1 MSVNRKY
8 LPDIGDLA
16 PSFEVNTEK
25 GPIAFPEYSQ
35 GCWCVFF
42 AHPANFT
49 TAWRMYSTLLALK
62 ESWFSARNT
71 KLIALSNVPLRSNND
86 WSDKVRRYI
95 GIYLKA
101 PVIEDLDF
109 RIATLYGMASGRRRH
124 QPGYDRL
131 IYIIDPEGIIR
142 LIIYNPLQNIEK
154 DIAEL
159 EAALKRLI
167 GCEGAEAAPESA
179 RDTDR
184 AVEIT
189 ERSDATVNAYKPRPA
204 YFKKRKLNLN

>member
-1 MSVNRKY
+1 MSVNRRI
-8 LPDIGDLA
+8 LPAVGEVA
-16 PSFEVNTEK
+16 PAFVVPTEK
-25 GPIAFPEYSQ
+25 GTVDFPAYSK

-71 KLIALSNVPLRSNND
+71 KLLAISNVPLRGND

-109 RIATLYGMASGRRRH
+109 SIATLYGMASGRRRH

-131 IYIIDPEGIIR
+131 VYIIDPEGVIR
-142 LIIYNPLQNIEK
+142 HIIYNPLKNIEQ

-159 EAALKRLI
+159 EKELKRMI
-167 GCEGAEAAPESA
+167 GCETPDTTLCSEEKTPAA
-179 RDTDR
+179 T
-184 AVEIT
+184 EIT
-189 ERSDATVNAYKPRPA
+189 ERSDATINPYKPRPA
-204 YFKKRKLNLN
+204 YFKRKKISLN

>member
-1 MSVNRKY
+1 MSSNRKR
-8 LPDIGDLA
+8 LPGVGDPA
-16 PSFEVNTEK
+16 PAFEAPTEK
-25 GPIAFPEYSQ
+25 GVIRFPEYSA

-71 KLIALSNVPLRSNND
+71 KLIALTNEPIRLND

-101 PVIEDLDF
+101 PVITDLDF
-109 RIATLYGMASGRRRH
+109 NIATLYGMASGRRRH

-131 IYIIDPEGIIR
+131 IYIIDPQGIIR
-142 LIIYNPLQNIEK
+142 LIIYNPLKNIEQ
-154 DIAEL
+154 DIADL
-159 EAALKRLI
+159 EKELKRMMGYGGL
-167 GCEGAEAAPESA
+167 EEEEHQVLETQPSAEL
-179 RDTDR
+179 
-184 AVEIT
+184 T
-189 ERSDATVNAYKPRPA
+189 ERSDATINAYKPRPA

>member
-1 MSVNRKY
+1 MSVNRKP
-8 LPDIGDLA
+8 LPNIGDFA

-25 GPIAFPEYSQ
+25 GAIAFPEYSR

-109 RIATLYGMASGRRRH
+109 NVATLYGMASGRRRH

-131 IYIIDPEGIIR
+131 IYIIDPQGIIR

-159 EAALKRLI
+159 EMALKRLI
-167 GCEGAEAAPESA
+167 GCEGAETSADAP
-179 RDTDR
+179 RDGQET
-184 AVEIT
+184 VEIT
-189 ERSDATVNAYKPRPA
+189 ERSDATINAYKPRPA
-204 YFKKRKLNLN
+204 YFKRRKVNLN

>member
-1 MSVNRKY
+1 MSSNRKC
-8 LPDIGDLA
+8 LPGVGDPA
-16 PSFEVNTEK
+16 PAFEAPTEK
-25 GPIAFPEYSQ
+25 GIIRFPEYSA

-71 KLIALSNVPLRSNND
+71 KLIALTNEPIRLND

-101 PVIEDLDF
+101 PVITDLDF
-109 RIATLYGMASGRRRH
+109 NIATLYGMASGRRRH

-131 IYIIDPEGIIR
+131 IYIIDPQGIIR
-142 LIIYNPLQNIEK
+142 LIIYNPLKNIEQ
-154 DIAEL
+154 DIADL
-159 EAALKRLI
+159 EKELKRMM
-167 GCEGAEAAPESA
+167 GFEGLESEEQHLLETQPSAELA
-179 RDTDR
+179 
-184 AVEIT
+184 
-189 ERSDATVNAYKPRPA
+189 ERSDATINAYKPRPA